1 MRHLQNLQCG
11 RTQDSNRRTK
21 GRVVSLGLRCPL
33 GTLDDV
39 SSGGLRI
46 ITRRHSLT
54 HVGHCMTVDLRG
66 DDLRLWIPARVVWAR
81 KHSLLKSIV
90 GMEWITEKADPEAL
104 SALLKYVSRE
114 NATSWRPAA

>member
-33 GTLDDV
+33 GVLDDV

-54 HVGHCMTVDLRG
+54 HEGHCAIVDLRG
-66 DDLRLWIPARVVWAR
+66 DDLHLRIPARVVWSR
-81 KHSLLKSIV
+81 KHSLLKSMV
-90 GMEWITEKADPEAL
+90 GMEWITDQADPAAL
-104 SALLKYVSRE
+104 SALLMYVSRE